1 MAIIRTSGKSAGSS
15 SGEGRRFRAEEAALT
30 DFAAA
35 HSGVEAYL
43 EPGRTVTDVTVVL
56 VADTG
61 RWIRRRSA
69 SPNAARQ
76 LAHRLGIPAF
86 DVTVIGYP
94 QRLRD
99 YTASVMPGASRA
111 AERAHR
117 PGGE

>member
-1 MAIIRTSGKSAGSS
+1 MAIIRNSGKSAGSS

-35 HSGVEAYL
+35 HSGVEAYV
-43 EPGRTVTDVTVVL
+43 EPGGTVTDVTVVL

-69 SPNAARQ
+69 SPSAARQ
-76 LAHRLGIPAF
+76 LAHQLGIPAF

-94 QRLRD
+94 QRMRD
-99 YTASVMPGASRA
+99 YTASVLPGAARA
-111 AERAHR
+111 GEGADR
-117 PGGE
+117 PGGG